1 LTNPSRREKKPYK
14 QTSKFWILSFEL
26 LKENIDCLKDLD
38 INKLGKMKI
47 DLVDLTVHIDAL
59 LREKVGEVIRNEN
72 RINRKH

>member
-1 LTNPSRREKKPYK
+1 MTNPSRREKKPYK

-38 INKLGKMKI
+38 INKLGKI

-59 LREKVGEVIRNEN
+59 LREKAREVIRNEN